1 MSTLYQFLETHR
13 VEKGAEISHTS
24 MGKPKGSFMI
34 RKNEMTKFFELYD
47 KAYINGDDLCI
58 IERHCDY
65 GPLVVDLDFEYLP
78 DVEERQHNEEHVQ
91 GIVKLYMEEIVS
103 MFQLEPTDNKLTAFV
118 FEKPVPYKKKEK
130 ENGEEGNGSV
140 TGGNKY
146 KCIKDGIH
154 IMFPFIVST
163 PEPQYIIRDNILT
176 KIGTVLDSLPLI
188 VPKSKE
194 GTNSYTSVVD
204 RSVIQANGWFLF
216 GSTKPKHDKY
226 ELQYIFKHNMEMI
239 DGQDYDFNGMTPTRF
254 FSIRNKNETDIVP
267 VKEENL
273 DLIGKFRAQEQK
285 KANKKKSM
293 NATMNQEEL
302 NLVKQFVECFS
313 DKRANEYTS
322 WIEVGWALHNIG
334 PDNSDLLDLW
344 IEFSKRSSKYTDG
357 ECEKLWENMKDE
369 GLGIGSIRYWAFLDN
384 PDMYKKAIFNDIN
397 KMIECSIKTPTN
409 FDIASVLHRMF
420 RYDYKYGPQGTWY
433 YFSNNLWRENNDGM
447 MLRNKISTDLCEKY
461 ANMIAE
467 YNKKKLEQPDL
478 TDEDKEDINARVKE
492 ILSIISKL
500 RTTSFKDNIMKECKE
515 LFYDVDFL
523 SKLDENHYLI
533 GFNNGIFD
541 LKRGELRE
549 GRPEDYVTF
558 STRINKIDF
567 TEEHEQWGELSKFIY
582 TIFPNVEKREYF
594 MTFLASCLQGL
605 NEEERFRIWTGTGCH
620 AKDTRIMMSNGN
632 WKMVQDIIVGDQL
645 MGDDSRPRNVI
656 ELKRGFSDM
665 YKIYGNGFKEFIVNG
680 EHVLCLKD
688 ENKEIHEI
696 KVIDYITNPTHLKLY
711 KSDNTEYLFAIEKV
725 NNDNYYGFEL
735 DGNHRYIMEDNIVTH
750 NSNGKSKLE
759 ELFTASFGDYTIKFP
774 ITLLT
779 GKRAASNACSPELVK
794 AKGKRIG
801 YFVEPSEGERVN
813 AGLMKE
819 FTGGDKI
826 YARGLNKDPIEFKPQ
841 FKLSLLCNDVPHFP
855 PKDEGVWRRVEI
867 IEFTSKFTENPNPE
881 NPNEFPIDKQ
891 VTEKIQ
897 NWKELFMSYLIDV
910 YYVKYKKE
918 GIKVPQEVLKFT
930 KEMKMM
936 FDMYSGFIAS
946 VIIETNN
953 PEDVATLSELYE
965 EFKNWYLETF
975 NSPKVPTKHEVR
987 QYFEKTYGKKRVTST
1002 EVIGIKSKM
1011 KSEEEKK
1018 KKEAE
1023 EKALKNKNGEID
1035 DDDENSE
1042 SSDNNVG
1049 VKPPQDFEEFDEE
1062 EMNFEDE
1069 YDELMDEEENL
1080 SKYFGKNGEK
1090 KTPPPIRSFNSF
1102 NGGNNGFGAPAFKG
1116 MNSFPNNGFIQQATN
1131 NFFGPNNPFNSGPFV
1146 NNNFGNSTVTRT
1158 NNNEYNISSMEDLKK
1173 LKIPGMENIEENP
1186 VLKAI
1191 FSRDFEALQNLQHL
1205 ELKQT
1210 GPDTFQL
1217 PIVSTPVEES
1227 TVTSIDKFGNKTTTN
1242 TINRTNNIQ
1251 TIRFE
1256 GLPPGFK
1263 GNPFSLLAKRRPP
1276 PPPPMIAPHPIMAA
1290 FLATILA
1297 KKAMEKREA
1306 ARKRRMENGEP
1317 EPEFDEDED
1326 MEINEEK
1333 IREMLEEE
1341 EDFDIPPDHPL
1352 MAAFGSLMKEMIKE
1366 EIEADIRSNPNI
1378 SPEEADKILKEIFSD
1393 EENNHPKINDKIEE
1407 EIQEVKIE
1415 EIKEKEEEVPK
1426 KKGRKPKKNQE

>member
-1 MSTLYQFLETHR
+1 MATLYQFLETHR

-34 RKNEMTKFFELYD
+34 KKNEMAKFFELYD
-47 KAYINGDDLCI
+47 KAYVNGDDLSI
-58 IERHCDY
+58 IERHNDY
-65 GPLVVDLDFEYLP
+65 GPVLIDIDFEYLP
-78 DVEERQHNEEHVQ
+78 EIVVRQHTEEHIQ

-118 FEKPVPYKKKEK
+118 FEKEGPYQKKDK
-130 ENGEEGNGSV
+130 ENGEEGDGSV
-140 TGGNKY
+140 TGGNKF
-146 KCIKDGIH
+146 KCTKDGIH

-163 PEPQYIIRDNILT
+163 PEPQYIIRDNILN
-176 KIGTVLDSLPLI
+176 KIGSVLDSLPLI
-188 VPKSKE
+188 VPKNKE
-194 GTNSYTSVVD
+194 GTNSYTAVID
-204 RSVIQANGWFLF
+204 KSVIQANGWFLF
-216 GSTKPKHDKY
+216 GSTKPKHDNY
-226 ELQYIFKHNMEMI
+226 DLNYIYKHNMELI
-239 DGQDYDFNGMTPTRF
+239 PVADYDFNGTTPTRF

-267 VKEENL
+267 VREENL
-273 DLIGKFRAQEQK
+273 DLIGKFRSQEQK

-293 NATMNQEEL
+293 NSTMNPEEL
-302 NLVKQFVECFS
+302 NLVKQFVQCFS
-313 DKRANEYTS
+313 DKRANEYMS
-322 WIEVGWALHNIG
+322 WMEVGWALHNIG

-344 IEFSKRSSKYTDG
+344 IEFSKRSPKFADG
-357 ECEKLWENMKDE
+357 ECEKIWETMKDE

-384 PDMYKKAIFNDIN
+384 PEMYKRVIFNDIN
-397 KMIECSIKTPTN
+397 KMIETSIKTPTN

-433 YFSNNLWRENNDGM
+433 YFNNNLWRENNDGM

-461 ANMIAE
+461 SDMISN
-467 YNKKKLEQPDL
+467 YNKKKLEPDL
-478 TDEDKEDINARVKE
+478 TDEDKEDINARIKE
-492 ILSIISKL
+492 ILSIIGKL

-523 SKLDENHYLI
+523 NKMDENHYLI
-533 GFNNGIFD
+533 GFNNGIYD
-541 LKRGELRE
+541 LKRRELRE

-567 TEEHEQWGELSKFIY
+567 SEEHEQWPELSKFIY
-582 TIFPNVEKREYF
+582 TIFPNIEKREYF

-605 NEEERFRIWTGTGCH
+605 NEEERFRVWTGTG
-620 AKDTRIMMSNGN
+620 
-632 WKMVQDIIVGDQL
+632 
-645 MGDDSRPRNVI
+645 
-656 ELKRGFSDM
+656 
-665 YKIYGNGFKEFIVNG
+665 
-680 EHVLCLKD
+680 
-688 ENKEIHEI
+688 
-696 KVIDYITNPTHLKLY
+696 
-711 KSDNTEYLFAIEKV
+711 
-725 NNDNYYGFEL
+725 
-735 DGNHRYIMEDNIVTH
+735 
-750 NSNGKSKLE
+750 SNGKSKLE
-759 ELFTASFGDYTIKFP
+759 ELFSTSFGDYTIKFP

-779 GKRAASNACSPELVK
+779 QKRAASNACTPELVK

-867 IEFTSKFTENPNPE
+867 IEFTSKFTETPNPE
-881 NPNEFPIDKQ
+881 NPNEFPLDKQ

-897 NWKELFMSYLIDV
+897 LWKELFMAYLIDV

-936 FDMYSGFIAS
+936 FDMYSGFINNF
-946 VIIETNN
+946 VIETNN
-953 PEDVATLSELYE
+953 PEDSATISELYE
-965 EFKNWYLETF
+965 EFKNWFLETY
-975 NSPKVPTKHEVR
+975 NSPKVPTKHEFR
-987 QYFEKTYGKKRVTST
+987 QYLEKTYTKKRVTST
-1002 EVIGIKSKM
+1002 EIKGIKSKM

-1023 EKALKNKNGEID
+1023 EKARNENGEVED
-1035 DDDENSE
+1035 DDD
-1042 SSDNNVG
+1042 SDNNIG
-1049 VKPPQDFEEFDEE
+1049 VRPAQDFEDFDEE
-1062 EMNFEDE
+1062 EMNFEE
-1069 YDELMDEEENL
+1069 EFDELMGENEDDNL
-1080 SKYFGKNGEK
+1080 SKYFNKNGEK
-1090 KTPPPIRSFNSF
+1090 KTPPPIRSFGSF
-1102 NGGNNGFGAPAFKG
+1102 NGGNNVGFGAPTFKG
-1116 MNSFPNNGFIQQATN
+1116 MNSFQAGN

-1146 NNNFGNSTVTRT
+1146 SGNNFMNNSNSSVTRT
-1158 NNNEYNISSMEDLKK
+1158 NNEYNISSMEDLKR
-1173 LKIPGMENIEENP
+1173 LKIPGMENIEDNP

-1191 FSRDFEALQNLQHL
+1191 FSRDYEALQNLQHL

-1217 PIVSTPVEES
+1217 PIVSTPVEET

-1263 GNPFSLLAKRRPP
+1263 GNPFTLLAKRRPP
-1276 PPPPMIAPHPIMAA
+1276 PPPPMIGPHPIMAA
-1290 FLATILA
+1290 FLATVLA

-1333 IREMLEEE
+1333 IRQMLEEE
-1341 EDFDIPPDHPL
+1341 DDFDIPPDHPL

-1366 EIEADIRSNPNI
+1366 EIETDIRSNPNI
-1378 SPEEADKILKEIFSD
+1378 PPEEADRILKEIFSD
-1393 EENNHPKINDKIEE
+1393 DNQEPNMKINDEQQTVSNQMNKKDD
-1407 EIQEVKIE
+1407 EIKIE
-1415 EIKEKEEEVPK
+1415 EIKEEKDNEEVPK
-1426 KKGRKPKKNQE
+1426 KKGRKPKKTQE